1 MKIAL
6 VLLLLGFASAAPP
19 NQQVYRGEEVEVA
32 EQPVA
37 QLVNK
42 NLTPEQKNLL
52 TEELVND
59 YENEVVRMYTLKTLA
74 EGFKL
79 EEAAE
84 EKIIQAAVE
93 TLQEEPS
100 PERTQRL
107 QEVGELLRRDKRAVQ
122 VLSGLLGSSSGGG
135 GDGSTASA
143 SAGSDSG
150 SILSLVGPL
159 LGSSSGGG
167 TIEDQGGDEN
177 DSGSILSISLP
188 LSTSSSDFGGGGGSG
203 GDGASAAAG
212 SDSGSILGLVGPLLG
227 SSSGGGGSGGDG
239 SSNSGGSG
247 SGSILG
253 LVGPLLGSSSGG
265 GGGSTDGG
273 ASVSGGSDSGSIL
286 NLILPLIS
294 SSSSSGGGGDG
305 GGSGLGSILSLSSSS
320 KPGVGGGAGGGGGV
334 AVDGDQSGGG
344 AGVIGQIK
352 GAKIAL
358 VGDKINL
365 LMRAKFGLINK
376 VLTTIT
382 NKIAVASLPPNAW
395 NMDLKYPNP

>member
-167 TIEDQGGDEN
+167 
-177 DSGSILSISLP
+177 
-188 LSTSSSDFGGGGGSG
+188 
-203 GDGASAAAG
+203 
-212 SDSGSILGLVGPLLG
+212 
-227 SSSGGGGSGGDG
+227 GGGGSGGDG